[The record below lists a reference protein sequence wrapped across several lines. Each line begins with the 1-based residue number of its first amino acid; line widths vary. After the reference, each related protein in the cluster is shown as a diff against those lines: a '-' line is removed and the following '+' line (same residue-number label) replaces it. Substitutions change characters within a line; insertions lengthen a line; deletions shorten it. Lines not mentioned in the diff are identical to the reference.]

1 MNTKSSSSVKFSSG
15 KVIYRNRRNEII
27 WDLEETYQRKMQ
39 VIRDFKKMMSGES
52 CPIFIYKLI
61 NLHLTIYKFAR

>member
-1 MNTKSSSSVKFSSG
+1 MSSSDKFTSG

-39 VIRDFKKMMSGES
+39 VIRDFKNRMSGES
-52 CPIFIYKLI
+52 YVRSLFI
-61 NLHLTIYKFAR
+61 N

>member
-1 MNTKSSSSVKFSSG
+1 MNTKSSSSDKFSSG

-39 VIRDFKKMMSGES
+39 AIGDFKKMMSGES
-52 CPIFIYKLI
+52 YVQFTPI
-61 NLHLTIYKFAR
+61 NL

>member
-1 MNTKSSSSVKFSSG
+1 MNPKSISSDKFSSG

-39 VIRDFKKMMSGES
+39 AIRDFKKRMSGES
-52 CPIFIYKLI
+52 YVRSLFI
-61 NLHLTIYKFAR
+61 N